1 MIMHYR
7 YYTFVHVHT
16 LIKVAI
22 CIIFFFLQLLKTLFV
37 SDLVIL
43 YNCASTVGI
52 DAYYHTHSFIT
63 LLNPFLKASDSSMR
77 IHAKLILAYV
87 SSILTD
93 EEIEE
98 SMCLAPSDA
107 IELLSTLGEASTS
120 TNRKAGG
127 FAVMEL
133 ARGLLQ
139 LLVCHENLNLIAK
152 KSILPSVISVV
163 SCGSASEQ
171 RAILWLL
178 WSLLKNLEFK
188 DAVLESEFPLSEL
201 LEQLKDSDDSSL
213 QMLAS
218 CILLELTDS
227 YTHGKHITL
236 L

>member
-1 MIMHYR
+1 M
-7 YYTFVHVHT
+7 
-16 LIKVAI
+16 
-22 CIIFFFLQLLKTLFV
+22 
-37 SDLVIL
+37 
-43 YNCASTVGI
+43 GI
-52 DAYYHTHSFIT
+52 DAYYHTHSFAI

-77 IHAKLILAYV
+77 IHAKLIMAYV
-87 SSILTD
+87 SSVLTD

-107 IELLSTLGEASTS
+107 SELLSTLGEATTS

-127 FAVMEL
+127 FTVIEL
-133 ARGLLQ
+133 IRGLLR

-171 RAILWLL
+171 QAILRLL
-178 WSLLKNLEFK
+178 WSLLKKLEFK
-188 DAVLESEFPLSEL
+188 ATVLESELPLSEL

-218 CILLELTDS
+218 CILLDLYNS
-227 YTHGKHITL
+227 YTYGKHIIL
-236 L
+236 

>member
-1 MIMHYR
+1 MKCDG
-7 YYTFVHVHT
+7 HT
-16 LIKVAI
+16 LS
-22 CIIFFFLQLLKTLFV
+22 CFFLQLFKTLFV

-52 DAYYHTHSFIT
+52 DAYYHSHSFTT

-77 IHAKLILAYV
+77 IHAKLIMAYV
-87 SSILTD
+87 SSVLTD

-107 IELLSTLGEASTS
+107 NELLNILGEATTS

-127 FAVMEL
+127 FTVIEL
-133 ARGLLQ
+133 TRGLLR

-171 RAILWLL
+171 QAILWLL
-178 WSLLKNLEFK
+178 WSLLKKLEFK
-188 DAVLESEFPLSEL
+188 ATVLESELPLSEL
-201 LEQLKDSDDSSL
+201 LELLKDSDDSSL
-213 QMLAS
+213 QVLAS
-218 CILLELTDS
+218 CILLDLTDS
-227 YTHGKHITL
+227 YTYGKHIIL
-236 L
+236 